1 MEHGV
6 KQITTWGI
14 SMPGKDERIVIS
26 HIDDVRALLKT
37 WAEWQ
42 RTGTGQNIGYPKS
55 SAFIH
60 ADEGRET
67 CTANNSNDVA
77 EKVERAMC
85 ILKSISPM
93 LFQCLLCEYL
103 YELTIREAA
112 ERLKCGEK
120 TYRLR
125 RQEAEYF
132 IAGKFA

>member
-1 MEHGV
+1 M
-6 KQITTWGI
+6 
-14 SMPGKDERIVIS
+14 SGKDEVIVIN

-42 RTGTGQNIGYPKS
+42 RIGTGQNIGYPKS

-67 CTANNSNDVA
+67 GTANNTNTVA

-85 ILKSISPM
+85 ILKSISPL
-93 LFQCLLCEYL
+93 LFQCLLCDYL

-112 ERLKCGEK
+112 DKLKCSEK

-125 RQEAEYF
+125 RKEAEYF